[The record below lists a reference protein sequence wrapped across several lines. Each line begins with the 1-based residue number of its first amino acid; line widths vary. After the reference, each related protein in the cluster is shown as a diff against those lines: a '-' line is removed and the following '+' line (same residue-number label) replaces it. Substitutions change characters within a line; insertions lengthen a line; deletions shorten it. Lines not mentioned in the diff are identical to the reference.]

1 MIVSNTESVPGREVV
16 EVLGLVNGNIVQAR
30 NIGRDIQAGLRSVVG
45 GKVGVY
51 SEMLAEARAEAT
63 RLMVTE
69 AEGLNADAVVNVR
82 YTTSAI
88 SQGMSEILVYGTGGQ
103 AALGAP
109 PTGSGAAPGRAY
121 YL

>member
-1 MIVSNTESVPGREVV
+1 M
-16 EVLGLVNGNIVQAR
+16 QAR

-63 RLMVTE
+63 RLMIDE
-69 AEGLNADAVVNVR
+69 AGGLNADAVVNVR

-88 SQGMSEILVYGTGGQ
+88 SQGMSAGQSRLITQHTRLV
-103 AALGAP
+103 
-109 PTGSGAAPGRAY
+109 
-121 YL
+121 

>member
-1 MIVSNTESVPGREVV
+1 MIVSNTESVPGREVA
-16 EVLGLVNGNIVQAR
+16 EILGLVNGNIVQAR

-51 SEMLAEARAEAT
+51 SEMLSEARAEAT

-69 AEGLNADAVVNVR
+69 AESLNADAVVNVR

-88 SQGMSEILVYGTGGQ
+88 SQGMSEILAYGT
-103 AALGAP
+103 AVKL
-109 PTGSGAAPGRAY
+109 R
-121 YL
+121 

>member
-1 MIVSNTESVPGREVV
+1 MIVSTTETVPGRDVS
-16 EVLGLVNGNIVQAR
+16 EVLGVVTGNIVQAR

-88 SQGMSEILVYGTGGQ
+88 SQGMSEILAYGT
-103 AALGAP
+103 AVKL
-109 PTGSGAAPGRAY
+109 R
-121 YL
+121 

>member
-16 EVLGLVNGNIVQAR
+16 EILGLVNGNIVQAR

-88 SQGMSEILVYGTGGQ
+88 SQGMSEILAYGT
-103 AALGAP
+103 AVKL
-109 PTGSGAAPGRAY
+109 R
-121 YL
+121 

>member
-1 MIVSNTESVPGREVV
+1 MIVITTETVPGREVA
-16 EVLGLVNGNIVQAR
+16 EVLGVVTGNIVQAR

-51 SEMLAEARAEAT
+51 SEMLSEARAEAT
-63 RLMVTE
+63 RLMVTD

-88 SQGMSEILVYGTGGQ
+88 SQGMSEILAYGT
-103 AALGAP
+103 AVKL
-109 PTGSGAAPGRAY
+109 R
-121 YL
+121 